1 VNGGLARSEGRRVKP
16 SAVGSSETHSRRVGL
31 TGKDGEDRHMAQGD
45 ERSSSSGSNIAKSG
59 AWIAGPGL

>member
-16 SAVGSSETHSRRVGL
+16 SAVASREKHSRVVGL

-45 ERSSSSGSNIAKSG
+45 ERSSSSGRDIAKSG
-59 AWIAGPGL
+59 GVFAGPGP